1 MSFQQTQT
9 IGGLSGLLETRG
21 TLGSMEWRI
30 IVGAAVL
37 GALGLVLAVLS
48 DRRSRQRRQQASLP
62 PDRHIPHLADGGG
75 PGYLTAEEA
84 NTPPK
89 DAPEQ
94 TIPTDEREKLS
105 AASSAPQLAS
115 GWADPR
121 FVTDQE
127 SGWAVLHDPLV
138 VVVDDVGSVR
148 ELLPLVEKA
157 AAADRSLVVVTG
169 SMDPDTLDTLAVNVV
184 QRTRRALVVKHPGGD
199 LRAAALELGVDVV
212 DRSSLQAGWCPPT
225 VFAHVTVW
233 VSSKA
238 GSWFIR

>member
-1 MSFQQTQT
+1 
-9 IGGLSGLLETRG
+9 
-21 TLGSMEWRI
+21 MEWRI
-30 IVGAAVL
+30 IVGAA
-37 GALGLVLAVLS
+37 ALGVLALALAFLS
-48 DRRSRQRRQQASLP
+48 DRRSRQRRHQASLP
-62 PDRHIPHLADGGG
+62 PDRPIPHLNDEKSPA
-75 PGYLTAEEA
+75 YVTAEQA
-84 NTPPK
+84 NTPPR
-89 DAPEQ
+89 DAPRQ
-94 TIPTDEREKLS
+94 TIAAEERTRLS

-138 VVVDDVGSVR
+138 VVVDEVGSVR

-157 AAADRSLVVVTG
+157 AAADRPLVVVTG

-184 QRTRRALVVKHPGGD
+184 QRTRRALVVKHPAGD

-212 DRSSLQAGWCPPT
+212 DRGSLQAGWCPPT

>member
-1 MSFQQTQT
+1 
-9 IGGLSGLLETRG
+9 
-21 TLGSMEWRI
+21 MEWRVV
-30 IVGAAVL
+30 VGVAVL
-37 GALGLVLAVLS
+37 GALAVVLAFLS
-48 DRRSRQRRQQASLP
+48 DRRSRQRRAQASLP
-62 PDRHIPHLADGGG
+62 PDRHIPHLATVDG
-75 PGYLTAEEA
+75 PAYLSAEEA

-89 DAPEQ
+89 AAPKQ
-94 TIPTDEREKLS
+94 AIPAAERATLK
-105 AASSAPQLAS
+105 AAGSTPQLSS

-138 VVVDDVGSVR
+138 VVVDEVGSVR

-157 AAADRSLVVVTG
+157 AAADRPLVVVTG
-169 SMDPDTLDTLAVNVV
+169 IMDPDTLDTLAVNVV
-184 QRTRRALVVKHPGGD
+184 QRTRRALVVKHPSGD

-212 DRSSLQAGWCPPT
+212 DRGSLQAGWCPPG

-238 GSWFIR
+238 GSWFMR

>member
-1 MSFQQTQT
+1 
-9 IGGLSGLLETRG
+9 
-21 TLGSMEWRI
+21 MEWRV
-30 IVGAAVL
+30 IVGVAVL
-37 GALGLVLAVLS
+37 GALALALGILS
-48 DRRSRQRRQQASLP
+48 DRRSRKRRAEASLP
-62 PDRHIPHLADGGG
+62 PDRHIPHLADAGG
-75 PGYLTAEEA
+75 PGYVSAEDA

-89 DAPEQ
+89 DAPKQ
-94 TIPTDEREKLS
+94 TIPADERATLKDAGS
-105 AASSAPQLAS
+105 TPQLAS

-138 VVVDDVGSVR
+138 VVVDEVGSVR

-157 AAADRSLVVVTG
+157 AAADRPLVVVTG

-184 QRTRRALVVKHPGGD
+184 QRTRRALVVKQPSGD

-212 DRSSLQAGWCPPT
+212 DRSSLQAGWCPPG

-238 GSWFIR
+238 GSWFMR

>member
-1 MSFQQTQT
+1 
-9 IGGLSGLLETRG
+9 
-21 TLGSMEWRI
+21 MEWRI

-37 GALGLVLAVLS
+37 GVLALALAFLS
-48 DRRSRQRRQQASLP
+48 DRRSRKRRHEASLP
-62 PDRHIPHLADGGG
+62 PDRNIPNLEETAT
-75 PGYLTAEEA
+75 PAYVSAEEA
-84 NTPPK
+84 NTPP
-89 DAPEQ
+89 AGSAQQ
-94 TIPTDEREKLS
+94 TIPAGERVELT
-105 AASSAPQLAS
+105 AAASAPQLGS

-138 VVVDDVGSVR
+138 VVVDEIGSVR

-157 AAADRSLVVVTG
+157 AAADRPLVVIAG
-169 SMDPDTLDTLAVNVV
+169 AIEADALDTLAVNVV
-184 QRTRRALVVKHPGGD
+184 RRTRHALVVKHPAQD
-199 LRAAALELGVDVV
+199 LRAAALEFGVDVV
-212 DRSSLQAGWCPPT
+212 DRTSLQAGWCPPT

>member
-1 MSFQQTQT
+1 
-9 IGGLSGLLETRG
+9 
-21 TLGSMEWRI
+21 MEWRI

-37 GALGLVLAVLS
+37 GVLALALAFLS
-48 DRRSRQRRQQASLP
+48 DRRSRKRRHRASLP
-62 PDRHIPHLADGGG
+62 PDRNIPNLEEAAT
-75 PGYLTAEEA
+75 PTYVSAEEA
-84 NTPPK
+84 NTPP
-89 DAPEQ
+89 AGAAQQ
-94 TIPTDEREKLS
+94 TIPAGERVELT
-105 AASSAPQLAS
+105 AAGSAPQLGS

-138 VVVDDVGSVR
+138 VVVDEIGSVR

-157 AAADRSLVVVTG
+157 AAADRPLVVIAG
-169 SMDPDTLDTLAVNVV
+169 AIEADALDTLAVNVV
-184 QRTRRALVVKHPGGD
+184 RRTRHALAVKHPAHD
-199 LRAAALELGVDVV
+199 LRAAALELGIDVV
-212 DRSSLQAGWCPPT
+212 DRTSLQAGWCPPT

>member
-1 MSFQQTQT
+1 
-9 IGGLSGLLETRG
+9 
-21 TLGSMEWRI
+21 MEWRI

-37 GALGLVLAVLS
+37 GVLALALAFLS
-48 DRRSRQRRQQASLP
+48 DRRSRRRRHQASLP
-62 PDRHIPHLADGGG
+62 PDRNIPNLGESA
-75 PGYLTAEEA
+75 PTYVSAEEA
-84 NTPPK
+84 NTPP
-89 DAPEQ
+89 AGAAQQ
-94 TIPTDEREKLS
+94 TIPAGERVELT
-105 AASSAPQLAS
+105 AAGSAPQLGS

-138 VVVDDVGSVR
+138 VVVDEIGSVR

-157 AAADRSLVVVTG
+157 AAADRPLVVVAG
-169 SMDPDTLDTLAVNVV
+169 AIEADALDTLAVNVV
-184 QRTRRALVVKHPGGD
+184 RRTRHALVVKHPAHD
-199 LRAAALELGVDVV
+199 LRAAALELGIDVV
-212 DRSSLQAGWCPPT
+212 DRTSLQAGWCPPT